1 MEWTLAEASLIVDA
15 MNGVKFINDER
26 ARTFS
31 SAPKRHHLLM
41 NVRCAM
47 RIDKLDKKWNV
58 KAKDLRD
65 KLASLNEED
74 AIVLLD
80 KIAPFWS
87 NSPHW
92 DLEVGLKHAGIIT

>member
-1 MEWTLAEASLIVDA
+1 MELTLNEASLIVDA
-15 MNGVKFINDER
+15 MNGVKMIRDER
-26 ARTFS
+26 AYY
-31 SAPKRHHLLM
+31 AAEPKRHHLMM

>member
-15 MNGVKFINDER
+15 MNGVKFINDEH
-26 ARTFS
+26 AYYS
-31 SAPKRHHLLM
+31 DAPKRHHLLM

-80 KIAPFWS
+80 KIALFWS

-92 DLEVGLKHAGIIT
+92 DIEVGLKHAGII

>member
-1 MEWTLAEASLIVDA
+1 MELTLNEASLIVDA
-15 MNGVKFINDER
+15 MNGVKMIRDER
-26 ARTFS
+26 AYYS
-31 SAPKRHHLLM
+31 DAPKRHHLMM

-58 KAKDLRD
+58 KAKDVRN

-74 AIVLLD
+74 ASVLLD
-80 KIAPFWS
+80 KIALFWS

-92 DLEVGLKHAGIIT
+92 DMEVGLKHAGIIT